1 MAKVSVAEIKE
12 LMKSTGVGMMDCKKA
27 LTEADGD
34 MEKAADILREK
45 GLAAQVKKAGR
56 IAAEGA
62 VYAAVCDKCKVGVV
76 VEVNAETDFAA
87 KSDKFQEF
95 IKGVAEVIM
104 KKNPADVA
112 ALMEMEYEDG
122 RTVTQAL
129 QDRVLVIGE
138 NISVRRFIRY
148 EGDCVAYVHGGG
160 RIGVLVRFEAD
171 GAASGSDIL
180 KECGKDVAMQIAA
193 LNAQYLDKSTVPAEA
208 IEKEKEILVA
218 QIKNDP
224 KNANKPEQIVQK
236 MVEGRIGKF
245 YENNCL
251 MQQAFVKNGDITVE
265 QYVAEEAKKTGGAMK
280 VVDFTRFEKGE
291 GLQKREDNF
300 ADEVASMM
308 K

>member
-1 MAKVSVAEIKE
+1 MAFTAKDVQALREK
-12 LMKSTGVGMMDCKKA
+12 TGVGMMDCKKA

-138 NISVRRFIRY
+138 NISIRRFVRF

-160 RIGVLVRFEAD
+160 RIGVLVRFEAE

-193 LNAQYLDKSTVPAEA
+193 LNATYLDKSTVPAEA
-208 IEKEKEILVA
+208 LEKEKEILIA

-224 KNANKPEQIVQK
+224 KNANKPENIITK
-236 MVEGRIGKF
+236 MVDGRIGKF

-251 MQQAFVKNGDITVE
+251 LQQAFVKNGDITVE
-265 QYVAEEAKKTGGAMK
+265 QYVAEEAKKAGGAMK
-280 VVDFTRFEKGE
+280 VAEFVRFEKGE